1 MNYQM
6 VVGLEVHV
14 QLKTQTKLFCGCSTQ
29 FGAPPNSQVCPV
41 CLGLPGALPVIN
53 QEAIRLAIRT
63 GLALGSRIPEET
75 HWDRKNYFYPDLP
88 KGYQTSQFDQP
99 ICQGGQLTV
108 GGAADGDEV
117 GSFTVRLVRAHLE
130 EDAGKSLHDERTG
143 TGDTRIDLNRA
154 GTPLL
159 EIVTQPDLRSA
170 QQAKEFLEELRL
182 LLTFLDVS
190 DCNMQE
196 GSLRADANVN
206 LHLESLQGVV
216 ATPITEIKNLN
227 SFRAVERAILYEAER
242 QWQQWQRDGRV
253 LGEVPKQ
260 TRGWDDQAGVTTLQ
274 REKEDAADYRYFPC
288 PDLMPVRLT
297 AEVIE
302 RQRREIGESPEGK
315 RRRYIGELGIK
326 PYDAQVI
333 VAQGRG
339 VCDYFDRMVQ
349 MGAPARRAS
358 AWMQQDV
365 LRYLKEQR
373 VAIDQFPVDAERL
386 AMLLGAIESGKI
398 DTTRGREIFQLMQKS
413 AQLTVEEAIGQ
424 LGLESVDQDTLES
437 LCQQL
442 LADNPEVVA
451 KVRQGNAKALGSLVG
466 QARKANPNADP
477 RQVQELCLRLI
488 ERSAGSASAGQ

>member
-1 MNYQM
+1 
-6 VVGLEVHV
+6 
-14 QLKTQTKLFCGCSTQ
+14 
-29 FGAPPNSQVCPV
+29 
-41 CLGLPGALPVIN
+41 
-53 QEAIRLAIRT
+53 
-63 GLALGSRIPEET
+63 
-75 HWDRKNYFYPDLP
+75 
-88 KGYQTSQFDQP
+88 
-99 ICQGGQLTV
+99 
-108 GGAADGDEV
+108 
-117 GSFTVRLVRAHLE
+117 
-130 EDAGKSLHDERTG
+130 DERTG
-143 TGDTRIDLNRA
+143 TGDSRIDLNRA

-206 LHLESLQGVV
+206 LHLEGRQGVV

-260 TRGWDDQAGVTTLQ
+260 TRGWDDEAGVTTLQ
-274 REKEDAADYRYFPC
+274 REKEEAADYRYFPC

-297 AEVIE
+297 SEVIE
-302 RQRREIGESPEGK
+302 RQRQEIGESPEGK
-315 RRRYIGELGIK
+315 RQRYVGELGLK

-349 MGAPARRAS
+349 LGAPARRAS

-373 VAIDQFPVDAERL
+373 VAIDHFPVDATRL
-386 AMLLGAIESGKI
+386 ARLLVAIESGKI
-398 DTTRGREIFQLMQKS
+398 DTTRGREVFQLLQMS
-413 AQLTVEEAIGQ
+413 AHLTVEEAIGQ
-424 LGLESVDQDTLES
+424 LGLEAVDQDTLES

-451 KVRQGNAKALGSLVG
+451 KVKQGNAKALGSLVG

-477 RQVQELCLRLI
+477 RQVQELCMRLI
-488 ERSAGSASAGQ
+488 ERSAGGSSTGQ